1 MYNWEIDFETFQFY
15 VEVYQRKSFN
25 SSTLLFQ
32 LEDRV
37 SVKYNLLSV
46 DKLDHRNQMVPYI
59 G

>member
-15 VEVYQRKSFN
+15 VEVYQQKSFN